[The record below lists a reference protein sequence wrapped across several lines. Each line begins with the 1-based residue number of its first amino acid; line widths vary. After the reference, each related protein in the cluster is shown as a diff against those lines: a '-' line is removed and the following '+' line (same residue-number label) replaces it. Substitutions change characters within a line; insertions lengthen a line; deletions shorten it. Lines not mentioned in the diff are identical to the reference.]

1 MNDKDVAALIGSCGK
16 ACRLCKDYTYCA
28 GCKSHEALGSRRR
41 TRDGCYHYSCC
52 NRKKINGC
60 WECESFP
67 CEKDLFASDQSMYL
81 RAFVSC
87 IQEQGI
93 DTYAHHVF
101 LRFLMGVKER
111 DYAACENEEMVMQLL
126 TKGKKQIKG

>member
-1 MNDKDVAALIGSCGK
+1 MNEKDVATMIGSCGK
-16 ACRLCKDYTYCA
+16 ACRLCKEYTYCS

-52 NRKKINGC
+52 RRKQIEGC
-60 WECESFP
+60 WECEAFP
-67 CEKDLFASDQSMYL
+67 CANDLFASKQAVYL

-93 DTYAHHVF
+93 DIYAHHVF

-111 DYAACENEEMVMQLL
+111 DYLACENEDIAMELL
-126 TKGKKQIKG
+126 VSGRKHHKG